1 MIVKK
6 YLHSCL
12 LLESKGKK
20 LLIDPGAFSFIE
32 GKTSPADIGPVDIIL
47 FTHHHRDHYDP
58 EALEKILS
66 LKSAYIM
73 AGEQTA
79 EVIEDNDF
87 TCERIRAG
95 EVRDMFDFTI
105 RAIEGFHEPLP
116 IAVVENVSFVINET
130 LLHPGDSYAVREAG
144 AIDVLALPV
153 AGPWALVDALEFARR
168 LNPKTVIPI
177 HDAGLK
183 DFMLER
189 VYANCLHYFERH
201 GIIFHPMELG
211 QVMEV

>member
-1 MIVKK
+1 MVLKK

-12 LLESKGKK
+12 LLENKGKR

-32 GKTSPADIGPVDIIL
+32 GKISENDIGPVDIIL
-47 FTHHHRDHYDP
+47 FTHHHRDHFDP
-58 EALEKILS
+58 EALEKILH
-66 LKSAYIM
+66 LNRAIIV

-79 EVIEDNDF
+79 EVIEESNF
-87 TCERIRAG
+87 SCERIMAG
-95 EVRDMFDFTI
+95 EVRELFSFTV
-105 RAIEGFHEPLP
+105 RALGGLHEPLP
-116 IAVVENVSFVINET
+116 IAVAENISFVINET
-130 LLHPGDSYAVREAG
+130 VLHPGDSYTVRDAG
-144 AIDVLALPV
+144 VIDVLALPV

-201 GIIFHPMELG
+201 GIIFHPLNLG
-211 QVMEV
+211 QAMEV